1 MSVSRRLAVLATAL
15 GTVTAGL
22 MSGTTGT
29 TVTTAAAAPRTSA
42 AAPTQSVEVF
52 IRRDNTVVMPAQ
64 IRPGVS
70 KFVIRSRRAAGFQI
84 VQAAPGY
91 TKQEAA
97 RDINASFT
105 NENLKPFRR
114 FEANLTLLGGMPST
128 RKKSATM
135 SVKLPEGTYW
145 ALDTMP
151 RRLRPAKIL
160 TFTVSGE
167 SVGGRLSGQVI
178 RATGEHTWGKV
189 TPRIRTQGR
198 LWFQNTSDANHFLE
212 IARLAR
218 GKTMK
223 DFRAWVNQV
232 RQGNEMAEPPLNF
245 RAPSLDTGVISGGKS
260 MALKYRL
267 PAGRYV
273 LLCWWPDV
281 DMGGQPHTIL
291 GMYRGLRVG

>member
-1 MSVSRRLAVLATAL
+1 MFVTRRLAVVATAL

-22 MSGTTGT
+22 MSGTT
-29 TVTTAAAAPRTSA
+29 VTTADAVSRTSA
-42 AAPTQSVEVF
+42 GAPAQSVEVF
-52 IRRDNTVVMPAQ
+52 VRRDHTVVMPTE

-70 KFVIRSRRAAGFQI
+70 KFVIKSRRAAGFQV

-91 TKQEAA
+91 TKREAA

-105 NENLKPFRR
+105 GDNLKPFRR

-128 RKKSATM
+128 RKKPATM
-135 SVKLPEGTYW
+135 SVDLPEGTYW

-151 RRLRPAKIL
+151 RRLRAAKIL
-160 TFTVSGE
+160 SFTVEGDSA
-167 SVGGRLSGQVI
+167 GGKLSGQVI

-245 RAPSLDTGVISGGKS
+245 RAPSLDTGVISGDRS
-260 MALKYRL
+260 MTLKYRL

-273 LLCWWPDV
+273 LLCWWPDA
-281 DMGGQPHTIL
+281 DMDGTPHTIL
-291 GMYRGLRVG
+291 GMYRGLKVG